1 MSWTSSERVM
11 YVQFTSCVQCGLKPG
26 SYIFQE
32 IACCSRKNFFYNI
45 YCYIQFSVLIY
56 QFNLIYSVFC
66 FEFWTPAIVE
76 MPCMNSLLLFRTSV
90 RLFICNARSRKFLI
104 IFFCSFF
111 FFFARSQRAIPAN
124 IHLFKVNNKN
134 IRNYVVLVPLLLT
147 LNIFHIFFW
156 CFYC

>member
-32 IACCSRKNFFYNI
+32 IACCSRKIFFYNI
-45 YCYIQFSVLIY
+45 YYYIQFSVLIY
-56 QFNLIYSVFC
+56 HFNLIYSIFC
-66 FEFWTPAIVE
+66 FDFWIPAIVE

-90 RLFICNARSRKFLI
+90 RLFVCNARSQKFLL

-111 FFFARSQRAIPAN
+111 F
-124 IHLFKVNNKN
+124 LFCPKLES
-134 IRNYVVLVPLLLT
+134 YPS
-147 LNIFHIFFW
+147 
-156 CFYC
+156 